1 MCFIYFLDIDC
12 VIVIVII
19 DFIDELGYLIVIF
32 DDILEVVNDDDM
44 EELIE
49 MDEIECVL
57 KCI

>member
-49 MDEIECVL
+49 MDEIECVF